1 MHAVYAKAKP
11 AILVPLTFPCF
22 LYHSLSLSPCP
33 PLLSILYVRLE
44 HFEILRI
51 IWKRNRRKITLKIYV
66 KHFGTFERSMKL
78 QDLYNIFI
86 QIVQKYYQRHFDKN
100 KYNKSST
107 FFFSFIFY
115 LFSNSR
121 TIYQEKRRR
130 DNSLFIHCGDQPQ
143 TSRSGEVASSRNYA
157 REQRFNEPVPCG
169 PAPDFSGF
177 VKSHVNARFIVHRPP
192 FFFPKIWQGSMGTCC
207 LRAST
212 ANFVARL
219 RIAT

>member
-1 MHAVYAKAKP
+1 MLN
-11 AILVPLTFPCF
+11 ILERSNDRWSC
-22 LYHSLSLSPCP
+22 
-33 PLLSILYVRLE
+33 
-44 HFEILRI
+44 
-51 IWKRNRRKITLKIYV
+51 KIYIIYLY
-66 KHFGTFERSMKL
+66 KL
-78 QDLYNIFI
+78 CRNII
-86 QIVQKYYQRHFDKN
+86 NDILIKINIINHRP
-100 KYNKSST
+100 

-115 LFSNSR
+115 LFSNSG

-130 DNSLFIHCGDQPQ
+130 DNSLFIHYGDQPQ